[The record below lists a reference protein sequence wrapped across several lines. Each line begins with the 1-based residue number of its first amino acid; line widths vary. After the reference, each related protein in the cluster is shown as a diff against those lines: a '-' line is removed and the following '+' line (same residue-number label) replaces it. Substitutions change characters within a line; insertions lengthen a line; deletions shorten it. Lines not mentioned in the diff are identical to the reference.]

1 MGDGMT
7 EHNWGRPNFFSRDVC
22 SRCLDPRTAAIAAE
36 PCAGTPT
43 RNDRSGLFAVVEAAA
58 VAYFQTT
65 HGTTSLEEGEWFVA
79 IDGQR
84 IPLSELAYSIANSLA
99 VAT

>member
-1 MGDGMT
+1 MT
-7 EHNWGRPNFFSRDVC
+7 AHAWSRPNFFSRDVC
-22 SRCLDPRTAAIAAE
+22 SRCLEPRTAAIACE
-36 PCAGTPT
+36 PCAGLPT
-43 RNDRSGLFAVVEAAA
+43 RNDGSGLFAIVEAAA

-84 IPLSELAYSIANSLA
+84 IPLSELAHSIANEIA
-99 VAT
+99 RAP